1 MKSVGPT
8 WHIAVTVPHGRFNA
22 YVALL
27 FKFFFSQ

>member
-27 FKFFFSQ
+27 FKFIFPQ